1 MKYIILTPDEGYVK
15 NTLSLIAFMGGYL
28 AIKIL
33 NSVFMLVK
41 QQQALKGLKN
51 EKYKELRK

>member
-1 MKYIILTPDEGYVK
+1 M
-15 NTLSLIAFMGGYL
+15 LSEYKLKQGGYL

-51 EKYKELRK
+51 EKYKGLRK

>member
-1 MKYIILTPDEGYVK
+1 MTD
-15 NTLSLIAFMGGYL
+15 SLIAFMGGYL
-28 AIKIL
+28 ATKIL

-51 EKYKELRK
+51 EKYKGLRK

>member
-15 NTLSLIAFMGGYL
+15 STLSLIAFMGGYL